1 MLTTVGGETNGRH
14 DRPGRGCVDRLHIFA
29 RDRLRALGGLAQAL
43 IGQPGQSSLG
53 QMGSRST
60 RAFIGG
66 VTAVLVVGA
75 LSQIAVLDAVNEL
88 FKAAEA
94 AEAAEAADKFQSLLL
109 IVSVSLAAGFWG
121 QTLLYRVTERLLSG
135 FNLRL
140 KETEEKV
147 ALERKI
153 HEVDRAISSAV
164 SDVREGYRKRS
175 IELLKPILSDSE
187 VPARSVAR
195 AHGVTANA
203 KKMIALLN
211 EAVDHVSVAHRLLP
225 DDYRFVFNR
234 ACYLGLISP
243 DNIDKVLQ
251 DLRQAIAKGLS
262 FDQIKRDKD
271 LETLREHERYKAFED
286 EFNRRE
292 GIANCG
298 E

>member
-1 MLTTVGGETNGRH
+1 MADMIVREEVVLIACIFLLVI
-14 DRPGRGCVDRLHIFA
+14 GCG
-29 RDRLRALGGLAQAL
+29 ALGGLAQAL

-88 FKAAEA
+88 FKV
-94 AEAAEAADKFQSLLL
+94 AEAADKFQSLLL

-135 FNLRL
+135 FDLRL

-147 ALERKI
+147 AMERKI
-153 HEVDRAISSAV
+153 REVDRAISSAV
-164 SDVREGYRKRS
+164 SDVREGYRKRG
-175 IELLKPILSDSE
+175 IESLRPILSDSE
-187 VPARSVAR
+187 VPARSLAR

-203 KKMIALLN
+203 KKMIALLNEPVDRVGLLN

-225 DDYRFVFNR
+225 DDYRFLFNR
-234 ACYLGLISP
+234 ACYLWLISS

-271 LETLREHERYKAFED
+271 LETLREHECYRAFED
-286 EFNRRE
+286 EFNRKG